1 MLKHKNILT
10 LTYKF
15 TNTQTTPPFI
25 FLTLNEQQNF
35 LNLFLQKIKQKV
47 FKETKNCIKKERTRK
62 QKKKVAKRSL
72 LSICV
77 SNKTT
82 VTTVCRLQRNGNTCM
97 PNMVGKKR
105 KYMTTH

>member
-35 LNLFLQKIKQKV
+35 LNLFLQKKAKGFQGN
-47 FKETKNCIKKERTRK
+47 KELHKEGKNKNEKKKKICKKEP
-62 QKKKVAKRSL
+62 
-72 LSICV
+72 
-77 SNKTT
+77 T
-82 VTTVCRLQRNGNTCM
+82 VYLCL
-97 PNMVGKKR
+97 
-105 KYMTTH
+105 

>member
-47 FKETKNCIKKERTRK
+47 FKEIKNCIKKERTRM
-62 QKKKVAKRSL
+62 KKKTCK
-72 LSICV
+72 
-77 SNKTT
+77 KEPT
-82 VTTVCRLQRNGNTCM
+82 VYLCL
-97 PNMVGKKR
+97 
-105 KYMTTH
+105 

>member
-35 LNLFLQKIKQKV
+35 LNLFLQKKKQKV
-47 FKETKNCIKKERTRK
+47 FKEIKNCIKKERTRMK
-62 QKKKVAKRSL
+62 KNLQKGAYCLFVSLTKRQWQQFVDFS
-72 LSICV
+72 
-77 SNKTT
+77 
-82 VTTVCRLQRNGNTCM
+82 VTEILVCQIWL
-97 PNMVGKKR
+97 GKKR

>member
-35 LNLFLQKIKQKV
+35 LNLFLQKKKAKGFQGNKELHKV
-47 FKETKNCIKKERTRK
+47 GKNKNEKKTCKKEP
-62 QKKKVAKRSL
+62 
-72 LSICV
+72 
-77 SNKTT
+77 T
-82 VTTVCRLQRNGNTCM
+82 VYLCL
-97 PNMVGKKR
+97 
-105 KYMTTH
+105 